1 MKILAVGGGSGG
13 HVTPVAAVCSE
24 IKKSNPDAEIR
35 FWCDKKFYQQAFT
48 TMVAVDGHIKV
59 EPIVAGKLRRYHK
72 LSIVKQLLRFRTIVL
87 PNIIDSGK
95 LIVGT
100 VQSFIKLLFW
110 RPDVVFSKG
119 GFVCLPVGIAAHVLR
134 IPIVI
139 HDSDAHPGLT
149 SRILSRW
156 AVKIATGA
164 PLKHYSYP
172 KAKSR
177 YVGVPVVSTAVP
189 YSATKQRQA
198 KKDLGFS
205 EHEPLVVVTGGGLGA
220 ASINNAVIKIMPD
233 LLSFTSVALVA
244 GEAHVDEIK
253 AAVKSR
259 TNLQIHGYLAS
270 EAMQR
275 LLGAAD
281 IVVSRAG
288 ATTLLELAALAK
300 PSIIVPNIHLTGG
313 HQVKNAAVYA
323 QAKAVILLEDAQLD
337 TEPLA
342 LVDAINATLLNKNTM
357 QRLAKN
363 IHTFAK
369 PDAAR
374 DMAKIIVEATK

>member
-1 MKILAVGGGSGG
+1 M
-13 HVTPVAAVCSE
+13 
-24 IKKSNPDAEIR
+24 
-35 FWCDKKFYQQAFT
+35 
-48 TMVAVDGHIKV
+48 
-59 EPIVAGKLRRYHK
+59 
-72 LSIVKQLLRFRTIVL
+72 
-87 PNIIDSGK
+87 
-95 LIVGT
+95 
-100 VQSFIKLLFW
+100 
-110 RPDVVFSKG
+110 
-119 GFVCLPVGIAAHVLR
+119 
-134 IPIVI
+134 
-139 HDSDAHPGLT
+139 
-149 SRILSRW
+149 
-156 AVKIATGA
+156 
-164 PLKHYSYP
+164 
-172 KAKSR
+172 
-177 YVGVPVVSTAVP
+177 
-189 YSATKQRQA
+189 
-198 KKDLGFS
+198 GFS
-205 EHEPLVVVTGGGLGA
+205 EHEPLVVITGGGLGA
-220 ASINNAVIKIMPD
+220 ASINNAVTKIMPD

-244 GEAHVDEIK
+244 GEAHADEIK
-253 AAVKSR
+253 ANVKSR
-259 TNLQIHGYLAS
+259 KNLQIHGYLAS

-337 TEPLA
+337 AEPLA

-374 DMAKIIVEATK
+374 DMAKIIVEAAK